1 MTLIDRVTARFHD
14 IVGESPRGIWSAPGR
29 VNIIGEHTDYN
40 GGFALPMAIDR
51 HTVVAVSRRED
62 GLVRVGS
69 TLSGDVVTTELARCV
84 PGSVSGWAAY
94 PLGVLWAL
102 GGSRGHFPGLDIVI
116 DTDVPIGAG
125 LSSSAAIE
133 CAVAVAAND
142 LWELDLD
149 RMQLAYAGQRAEND
163 MVGAPT
169 GMMDQIASLFGEEE
183 SAVLIDCQIPEAQAV
198 PFALASE
205 GLAVLV
211 MNSTVH
217 HSHATGGYKD
227 RRAACERAAVAMG
240 VEFLRDLAVDDL
252 PRLRETVDDV
262 TFRRARHVV
271 TENARVRAVAELLET
286 DGPHAIGDFL
296 VASHLSMRDD
306 FEISIPQIDLAVRVA
321 RENGA
326 LGARLTGGGFGGAA
340 IALVP
345 RDALPTIEHEVRAA
359 YAEAQFDAPDLF
371 VVTPSR
377 GAGRID

>member
-1 MTLIDRVTARFHD
+1 MTLVDRVTDRFRD
-14 IVGESPRGIWSAPGR
+14 IVGNDPVGAWSAPGR

-51 HTVVAVSRRED
+51 HTVVAVGYRDD

-69 TLSGDVVTTELARCV
+69 TLNSDIVTVELARCV

-102 GGSRGHFPGLDIVI
+102 GGTRPGMRGLDIVI

-142 LWELDLD
+142 LWDMDLG
-149 RMQLAYAGQRAEND
+149 RMELAYVGQRAEND

-169 GMMDQIASLFGEEE
+169 GMMDQIASLYGDAD
-183 SAVLIDCQIPEAQAV
+183 SAVFIDCQLPEASTV
-198 PFALASE
+198 PFALESE
-205 GLAVLV
+205 GLAILV
-211 MNSTVH
+211 INSNVH
-217 HSHATGGYKD
+217 HSHATGGYKE
-227 RRAACERAAVAMG
+227 RRASCERAAMAIG
-240 VEFLRDLAVDDL
+240 ADQLRDVAIDDL
-252 PRLRETVDDV
+252 PRLRGLVDDE

-271 TENARVRAVAELLET
+271 TENARVEAVADLLRH
-286 DGPHAIGDFL
+286 DGPRAIGDFL
-296 VASHLSMRDD
+296 VASHLSMRND
-306 FEISIPQIDLAVRVA
+306 FEISIPQIDVAVNVA
-321 RENGA
+321 RESGA

-340 IALVP
+340 IALTP
-345 RDALPTIEHEVRAA
+345 RELLPQMERAVRKA
-359 YAEAQFDAPDLF
+359 YHDLGFDDPDLF

-377 GAGRID
+377 GAHRVY